1 VKNETRSRPPRRS
14 TPVSAVPLRSLLRA
28 LLHRSL
34 DEDVLAQGEDWLKNN
49 GLQRQL
55 EFEGYQLRWAN
66 ADRLDLN
73 FKDGWEPVRVSHFL
87 WWQRRVRR
95 AHAGEHQYLLKR
107 TRSSRS

>member
-1 VKNETRSRPPRRS
+1 VKQERTSRPPRQNA
-14 TPVSAVPLRSLLRA
+14 PVPGVPFMSLLGA

-34 DEDVLAQGEDWLKNN
+34 NEDVLAQGDDWLKNN

-55 EFEGYQLRWAN
+55 EFEGYQLRWTN

-73 FKDGWEPVRVSHFL
+73 LKDGWELVRVSHCL

-95 AHAGEHQYLLKR
+95 GHAGENQYLLKR
-107 TRSSRS
+107 TRSSRG